1 MRPLSY
7 RQSLF
12 VEFYLGESKGCAVD
26 AARRAGYSAPHPE
39 GVRLLKTPTIRA
51 AIDAR
56 VMTAA
61 MAASEVLAR
70 VADLASADLTEFI
83 HVDKPGV
90 CKVDLKLV
98 KRLGLGHLIKRVR
111 IKKDGTT
118 EIDLEAKLPALV
130 KLGEYYKLWK
140 GEAEQQVTMVDAAK
154 LLEARYEKLRK
165 DREGGNT
172 AGDLPGPTGPV
183 Q

>member
-7 RQSLF
+7 RQRLF
-12 VEFYLGESKGCAVD
+12 VEYYLGESKGCAVD
-26 AARRAGYSAPHPE
+26 AARRAGYGTPHPE
-39 GVRLLKTPTIRA
+39 GVRLLKNPTIRA

-56 VMTAA
+56 VVTAA

-83 HVDKPGV
+83 GVDPKGV
-90 CKVDLKLV
+90 CKVDLKLI

-111 IKKDGTT
+111 IKKDGTQ
-118 EIDLEAKLPALV
+118 EIELEAKLPALV
-130 KLGEYYKLWK
+130 KLGEHYKLWK
-140 GEAEQQVTMVDAAK
+140 GEAEQQLTMVNVAK
-154 LLEARYEKLRK
+154 HLEARHEKLRK

-172 AGDLPGPTGPV
+172 AGDVPGPTGPI

>member
-1 MRPLSY
+1 MQPLNY
-7 RQSLF
+7 RRRLF
-12 VEFYLGESKGCAVD
+12 VEHYLGESSGSAVD
-26 AARRAGYSAPHPE
+26 AARRAGYRWPE
-39 GVRLLKTPTIRA
+39 TQGPRLVKTSGVRA

-56 VMTAA
+56 VGTAA

-83 HVDKPGV
+83 DVNTQSV

-98 KRLGLGHLIKRVR
+98 KRRGLGHLIKRVQ

-140 GEAEQQVTMVDAAK
+140 GEAEQQITMVDVAK
-154 LLEARYEKLRK
+154 ELEARYEKLRK
-165 DREGGNT
+165 DKESGDT
-172 AGDLPGPTGPV
+172 AEDLP
-183 Q
+183 

>member
-7 RQSLF
+7 RQRLF

-26 AARRAGYSAPHPE
+26 AARRAGYSSPHPE
-39 GVRLLKTPTIRA
+39 GVRLLKKA
-51 AIDAR
+51 AVR
-56 VMTAA
+56 AA

-70 VADLASADLTEFI
+70 VADVASTNLMDFI
-83 HVDKPGV
+83 DVDSEGG

-98 KRLGLGHLIKRVR
+98 KRRGLGHLIKRVR
-111 IKKDGTT
+111 IKKDGTA
-118 EIDLEAKLPALV
+118 EIEVEAKLPALV
-130 KLGEYYKLWK
+130 KLGQYYKLWK
-140 GEAEQQVTMVDAAK
+140 GEAEQQLTMVDAAK
-154 LLEARYEKLRK
+154 HLEARYEKLRK

>member
-1 MRPLSY
+1 
-7 RQSLF
+7 
-12 VEFYLGESKGCAVD
+12 
-26 AARRAGYSAPHPE
+26 
-39 GVRLLKTPTIRA
+39 
-51 AIDAR
+51 
-56 VMTAA
+56 

-83 HVDKPGV
+83 DVNTQSV

-140 GEAEQQVTMVDAAK
+140 GEAERQVTMVDAAK

>member
-7 RQSLF
+7 RQRLF
-12 VEFYLGESKGCAVD
+12 VEFYLGESAGCAVD
-26 AARRAGYSAPHPE
+26 AARRAGYSTPHPE
-39 GVRLLKTPTIRA
+39 GVRLLKNPTIRA
-51 AIDAR
+51 AIDAH
-56 VMTAA
+56 VVTAA

-70 VADLASADLTEFI
+70 VADLASADLTDFI
-83 HVDKPGV
+83 DVDPKGV

-111 IKKDGTT
+111 IKKDGTQDV
-118 EIDLEAKLPALV
+118 ELEAKLPALV
-130 KLGEYYKLWK
+130 KLGEHYNLWK
-140 GEAEQQVTMVDAAK
+140 REAQPQLTMVNVAK
-154 LLEARYEKLRK
+154 HLKARYEQLRR
-165 DREGGNT
+165 DRECGKP

>member
-7 RQSLF
+7 RQRLF

-26 AARRAGYSAPHPE
+26 AARRAGYSSPHPE
-39 GVRLLKTPTIRA
+39 GVRLLKKAAVRA

-56 VMTAA
+56 LTTAA

-70 VADLASADLTEFI
+70 VADVASTNLMDFI
-83 HVDKPGV
+83 DVDSGGV

-98 KRLGLGHLIKRVR
+98 KRRGLGHLIKRVR
-111 IKKDGTT
+111 IKKDGTS
-118 EIDLEAKLPALV
+118 EIELEAKLPALV

-140 GEAEQQVTMVDAAK
+140 GEAEQQLTMVDAAK
-154 LLEARYEKLRK
+154 HLEARYEKLRK
-165 DREGGNT
+165 DREGGNS
-172 AGDLPGPTGPV
+172 AGDLPGPTGLV